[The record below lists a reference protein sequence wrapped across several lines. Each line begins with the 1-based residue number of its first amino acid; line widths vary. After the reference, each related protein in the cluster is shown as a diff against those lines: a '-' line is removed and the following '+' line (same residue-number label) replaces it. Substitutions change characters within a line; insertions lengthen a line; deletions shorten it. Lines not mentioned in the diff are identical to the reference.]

1 MDAVV
6 ALLPVAP
13 PLYPEDQVT
22 DRNERFMAAE
32 VVREKLMLALHDELP
47 YGIAVEI
54 ERFEETPDGRVEIDA
69 IIWVEREGQRK
80 IVIGSKGEGLKAIGR
95 AARLELNELLGRRV
109 HLSTWVKLREDW
121 TDDAGMLRRLGHD
134 PRMSAPRRVL
144 LEPAYL
150 LHHRPW
156 SDTSR
161 ILELM
166 TRSHGRVTLFARG
179 ARRPGS
185 ALRGVLQPFV
195 PLLVSWSGRADGG
208 TLTGAEIGGALRP
221 LPPAQLMSGFYLN
234 ELLLRLLPREDR
246 HDRVFDC
253 LRGCDRPSWPVPTTT
268 RPLRVFELIL
278 LEELGYGLE
287 LARDAA
293 SGEPLEPDRYYHF
306 QPGRGVLAVR
316 DAAGE
321 PDAIRGRDMLAVSCG
336 EFDEPAALAAA
347 QADTARRDRPLP
359 RGSRPAQPRSDAG
372 VAPAGAGSVS
382 PTAIDLGVNI
392 DHVATL
398 RQARGGRSPGSAAGG
413 ADGRTIGRRQH
424 HAAPA
429 RGSPPHPGPRRP
441 GNARRTADAHE
452 PGDCSDRGD
461 ARHRSAASCRPTSA
475 WCRSGAAN

>member
-1 MDAVV
+1 
-6 ALLPVAP
+6 
-13 PLYPEDQVT
+13 
-22 DRNERFMAAE
+22 
-32 VVREKLMLALHDELP
+32 
-47 YGIAVEI
+47 
-54 ERFEETPDGRVEIDA
+54 
-69 IIWVEREGQRK
+69 
-80 IVIGSKGEGLKAIGR
+80 
-95 AARLELNELLGRRV
+95 
-109 HLSTWVKLREDW
+109 
-121 TDDAGMLRRLGHD
+121 
-134 PRMSAPRRVL
+134 MSAPRRVL

-246 HDRVFDC
+246 HDRLFDAYADAIGR
-253 LRGCDRPSWPVPTTT
+253 LAGATDH

-293 SGEPLEPDRYYHF
+293 SGEPLEPDQYYHF
-306 QPGRGVLAVR
+306 LPGRGVLAVR

-321 PDAIRGRDMLAVSCG
+321 PDAIRGSDMLAVSGG
-336 EFDEPAALAAA
+336 EFDQPAVLAAA
-347 QADTARRDRPLP
+347 RRILRAAIGHCLEG
-359 RGSRPAQPRSDAG
+359 RGLHSREVMLA
-372 VAPAGAGSVS
+372 
-382 PTAIDLGVNI
+382 
-392 DHVATL
+392 L
-398 RQARGGRSPGSAAGG
+398 RQWEQSA
-413 ADGRTIGRRQH
+413 
-424 HAAPA
+424 
-429 RGSPPHPGPRRP
+429 
-441 GNARRTADAHE
+441 
-452 PGDCSDRGD
+452 
-461 ARHRSAASCRPTSA
+461 
-475 WCRSGAAN
+475 